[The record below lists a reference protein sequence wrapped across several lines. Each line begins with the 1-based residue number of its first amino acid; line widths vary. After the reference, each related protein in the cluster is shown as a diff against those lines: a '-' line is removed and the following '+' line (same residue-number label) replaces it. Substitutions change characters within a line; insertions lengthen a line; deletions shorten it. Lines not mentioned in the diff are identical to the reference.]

1 MNEKPQNNPA
11 EIDLLYFFRPLGN
24 LFKSIGNWL
33 VFFFK
38 KIQANKNT
46 PIILLT
52 SKSSS
57 FDRIKGALAG
67 CDTYLVKPIN
77 HSDFER
83 IINDQFPQPKE

>member
-1 MNEKPQNNPA
+1 M
-11 EIDLLYFFRPLGN
+11 IFFLDVVLPVWTVTLRVGGL
-24 LFKSIGNWL
+24 
-33 VFFFK
+33 